1 VDTTVKQIGAVV
13 VGELRAAGYLD
24 STIGKYEKTIKALT
38 NFVEERGGVYTP
50 ALGAV
55 FASMTVSARTGR
67 VSAQRGCDYGRLVA
81 VFDGYLDTGRVDL
94 SIRKRGGGGPRPVSG
109 EFAALSLAWEADM
122 AQRGL
127 AAATRDAYGRVA
139 RGYLVFLESRGT
151 YALDGADGASVL
163 AFLESL
169 SDRWATSSLF
179 WVVSNLRPFLKFT
192 GWTDLVEA
200 AGLAGVQRCHAI
212 LRVLSDDDQARV
224 VHACASGLVSAR
236 DAAITLL
243 ALTTGLRACDL
254 VGLRLVDIDW
264 RAQALGIIQQKT
276 HNPLTLPLPALV
288 TAKLADY
295 VLHDRPDSGD
305 DHVFLRVK
313 APHTRLTGHASIY
326 CVIAEVFRAAG
337 VVEVKVGT
345 RVLRH
350 SAASRLL
357 RAAVPLP
364 TISAVLGHADPESTN
379 LYLSVDEARLLECV
393 LPVPG
398 GARS

>member
-1 VDTTVKQIGAVV
+1 VDATVEQIGAVV

-24 STIGKYEKTIKALT
+24 STIGQYEKTIKALA

-55 FASMTVSARTGR
+55 FASMTVSPRTGR
-67 VSAQRGCDYGRLVA
+67 FSAQRRFDYGRLVA
-81 VFDGYLDTGRVDL
+81 VFDGYLETGRVDL
-94 SIRKRGGGGPRPVSG
+94 SIRKRGGGGPGPVSG
-109 EFAALSLAWEADM
+109 EFTALSLAWEADM
-122 AQRGL
+122 DQRGL

-200 AGLAGVQRCHAI
+200 AGLAGVRRSHAI
-212 LRVLSDDDQARV
+212 LPVLVDDDQARV
-224 VHACASGLVSAR
+224 VHACASGMVSAR

-243 ALTTGLRACDL
+243 ALTTGLRACDI

-313 APHTRLTGHASIY
+313 APHTRLTDHASIY
-326 CVIAEVFRAAG
+326 RVIAVVFRTAG
-337 VVEVKVGT
+337 AVEAKVGT

-357 RAAVPLP
+357 RAAVPLA

-379 LYLSVDEARLLECV
+379 LYLSVDQARLLECV